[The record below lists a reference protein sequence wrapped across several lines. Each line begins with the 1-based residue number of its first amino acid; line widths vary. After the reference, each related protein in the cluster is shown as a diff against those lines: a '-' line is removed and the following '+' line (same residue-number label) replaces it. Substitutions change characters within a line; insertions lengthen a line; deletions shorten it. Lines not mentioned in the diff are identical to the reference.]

1 MLVGIRPQI
10 SDYSTKP
17 MFDLNRRIDAHFGN
31 YKRIGKQSLGGYN
44 NAKRLIGKIKLAN
57 QLLG

>member
-1 MLVGIRPQI
+1 MLVGIRPQFPDI
-10 SDYSTKP
+10 RTMP
-17 MFDLNRRIDAHFGN
+17 MFDFNRRIGANFGN
-31 YKRIGKQSLGGYN
+31 YKRVGKQSLGGYN

>member
-10 SDYSTKP
+10 PDYSTIP
-17 MFDLNRRIDAHFGN
+17 AFDLNRRIGAHFGN

-57 QLLG
+57 QLLR

>member
-1 MLVGIRPQI
+1 MRPQI
-10 SDYSTKP
+10 PDYSTIP
-17 MFDLNRRIDAHFGN
+17 AFDLNRRIGAHFGN

-57 QLLG
+57 QLLR

>member
-10 SDYSTKP
+10 SDYSTTS
-17 MFDLNRRIDAHFGN
+17 FDLNRRIGAHFGN

-57 QLLG
+57 QLLR

>member
-1 MLVGIRPQI
+1 MKPF
-10 SDYSTKP
+10 DYNIEMDAS
-17 MFDLNRRIDAHFGN
+17 RRIGAFTGD

-57 QLLG
+57 QLLR